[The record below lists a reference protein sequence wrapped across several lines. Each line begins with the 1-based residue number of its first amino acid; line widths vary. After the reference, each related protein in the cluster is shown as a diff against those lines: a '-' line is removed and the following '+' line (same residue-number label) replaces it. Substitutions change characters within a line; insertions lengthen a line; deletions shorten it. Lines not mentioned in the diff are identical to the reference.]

1 MSIMAPP
8 RTLEGKVAIVTG
20 ASRGIGAAIAFD
32 LASRGAKVTITY
44 SSDRFKAPADA
55 LVQKIKSQAQSSAI
69 DVQCDLKSPEAPQ
82 QIIDATLKAF
92 GPHIDILVNNAGIIS
107 GSKIEEITAEHF
119 DEVFHTNVRA
129 PLFML
134 QAAPPHLKHPARIIN
149 ISSIGARAG
158 YPGTGTYAASKAAL
172 EGYTRVWAAELG
184 KDGTTVNCVNP
195 GPVKSEMLDQVP
207 KEIVEPQLQATPVK
221 QRAGRSEEIAE
232 VVAWLAGEGASWV
245 SGQAIS
251 ASGGYAMY

>member
-1 MSIMAPP
+1 MAPP

-20 ASRGIGAAIAFD
+20 ASRGIGSAIAFD

-44 SSDRFKAPADA
+44 SSDRSKAPADA
-55 LVQKIKSQAQSSAI
+55 LVQRIQSQAQSAAI
-69 DVQCDLKSPEAPQ
+69 DVQCDLKTPEAPQ
-82 QIIDATLKAF
+82 RIIDATLKAF

-107 GSKIEEITAEHF
+107 GSKTPEITAEHF

-134 QAAPPHLKHPARIIN
+134 QAALPHLKHPARIIN
-149 ISSIGARAG
+149 ISFIGARAG
-158 YPGTGTYAASKAAL
+158 YPGTGTYSASKAAL
-172 EGYTRVWAAELG
+172 EG
-184 KDGTTVNCVNP
+184 
-195 GPVKSEMLDQVP
+195 EMLDQVP
-207 KEIVEPQLQATPVK
+207 KEIVEPQLQATPVE

-232 VVAWLAGEGASWV
+232 VVAWLASEGSSWV